1 MKNVRNV
8 LAKLSA
14 AVKPLAIAAVCA
26 LLVFASAAPA
36 MAFGN
41 SSSKPSDGVVELD
54 SVQNKSEDAISG
66 PDGGVIGNP
75 QKVKENAQ
83 KGLNGVQGAAN
94 KKEMANPANAQG
106 KTVEENI
113 KNALEEITP

>member
-1 MKNVRNV
+1 MKNVRNL

-75 QKVKENAQ
+75 EKVKENAQ

-94 KKEMANPANAQG
+94 KKEMANPANAKG
-106 KTVEENI
+106 ETIEEKI
-113 KNALEEITP
+113 ENALD